1 MLLSCVL
8 ELLSCER
15 CSFRTEIIAGG
26 GFVSHHGP
34 CQSVG
39 TAPVPE
45 RREASMITTHALS
58 ILVLALALAFVL
70 ICAGFVYLQS
80 RHSADLA
87 AVSKRLDALEAGCR
101 SEGR

>member
-1 MLLSCVL
+1 
-8 ELLSCER
+8 
-15 CSFRTEIIAGG
+15 
-26 GFVSHHGP
+26 
-34 CQSVG
+34 
-39 TAPVPE
+39 
-45 RREASMITTHALS
+45 MITTHALS

-101 SEGR
+101 PEGR